1 VKVDWLR
8 IGLINMKN
16 VPSVSLKAENF
27 VASSVI
33 KTTTFSKTNFSP
45 PL

>member
-1 VKVDWLR
+1 MKVDWLR

-16 VPSVSLKAENF
+16 VPSGSLKAENF
-27 VASSVI
+27 LTSSII
-33 KTTTFSKTNFSP
+33 KTMTFSKTNFPP